1 MNISMTL
8 RTVGTCLGL
17 HRYKVIES
25 ENKIG
30 SKSFAEVYYKEI
42 ERRRG
47 VVSNSTVENEL
58 TAYRSFLAFAS
69 DGIRINELTSETMMR
84 YERWLRDRGVI
95 PNTSACYMRSL
106 RAVANRLG
114 LDGNTLFQHVRT
126 TKDKAVKKSLDVASV
141 KIVKSAKF
149 PENTYI
155 SLARDAFLFSI
166 MSMGMPFVD
175 MTHLKKSDIKDGI
188 IIYHRRKTGR
198 QVKVKIEPC
207 MQEIIDR
214 YHSDTSHYLF
224 PFLSETD
231 PAKAEKEY
239 RRAISRYN
247 RTLKRLSAVCG
258 LNKKMSSYTARHTW
272 ATTALNSNIK
282 LASISKALGH
292 SSIVTTE
299 NYLKEIED
307 ELLFEDNHM
316 LLGGIFSNN

>member
-1 MNISMTL
+1 MRL
-8 RTVGTCLGL
+8 RIVGTCLGL
-17 HRYKVIES
+17 NWNRAIENETKS
-25 ENKIG
+25 N
-30 SKSFAEVYYKEI
+30 SKSVAEVYNKEI

-58 TAYRSFLAFAS
+58 TAYRSFLSFARH
-69 DGIRINELTSETMMR
+69 GISIDELTPETMMR

-106 RAVANRLG
+106 RSVTNRLG
-114 LDGNTLFQHVRT
+114 LDGSTLFRNVRT
-126 TKDKAVKKSLDVASV
+126 TKDRTVKKSIDVASIKKV
-141 KIVKSAKF
+141 EAAKL

-175 MTHLKKSDIKDGI
+175 MTHLKRSDVRDGI
-188 IIYHRRKTGR
+188 IIYNRRKTGR

-214 YHSDTSHYLF
+214 YHNDTSPYLF
-224 PFLSETD
+224 PFLTETY
-231 PAKAEKEY
+231 PARAEKEY
-239 RRAISRYN
+239 CLAISRYN
-247 RTLKRLSAVCG
+247 RTLKRLSVICG
-258 LNKKMSSYTARHTW
+258 LKKKMTSYTARHTW
-272 ATTALNSNIK
+272 ATTALNSNIR
-282 LASISKALGH
+282 LATISKALGH

-316 LLGGIFSNN
+316 LLGGIFGNN